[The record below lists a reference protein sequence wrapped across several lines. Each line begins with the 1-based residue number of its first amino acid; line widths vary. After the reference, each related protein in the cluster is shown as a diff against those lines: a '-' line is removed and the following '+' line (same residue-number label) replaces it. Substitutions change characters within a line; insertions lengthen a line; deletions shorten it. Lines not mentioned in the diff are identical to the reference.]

1 MTNDSLRDAL
11 SQVKYPGFS
20 RDIISFGLV
29 KSTEVADG
37 IATVKLQVQTRD
49 PKIPQTIFRDC
60 HQALDPIFGGPEKV
74 KIEIDIQDP
83 PGAPGAVAGSP
94 ESASIPGVKRIIAV
108 GSGKGG
114 VGKSTVSSNLAIALS
129 KQGLKVGLC
138 DCDLYGPSVPLML
151 GVPHHQPNADS
162 EDRIIPIEAHGLKL
176 MSMGFLLSDNS
187 PVIVRGPL
195 ANRYTQ
201 QFLKQVAWGELDV
214 LILDLP
220 PGTGDIQLTI
230 VQTVSLDGAVIVTTP
245 QEVAMIDARKAVSM
259 FAKVNVPILGLI
271 ENMSYFECNQGERYH
286 LFGKGGAQKECDRL
300 KVPLLGQIPLEAV
313 IGERCDGGE
322 PVALLSP
329 SDSKISAAFHTSAQA
344 LLDHVSGK

>member
-1 MTNDSLRDAL
+1 MTSDDLRTAL
-11 SQVKYPGFS
+11 SKVKYPGFS
-20 RDIISFGLV
+20 RDIVSFGLV
-29 KSTEVADG
+29 KSCEVKEGSAH
-37 IATVKLQVQTRD
+37 VQLQIQTKD
-49 PKIPQTIFRDC
+49 PKVPQQVFQDC
-60 HQALDPIFGGPEKV
+60 HEILDPLFEKSGSV
-74 KIEIDIQDP
+74 HIQIDVQDP
-83 PGAPGAVAGSP
+83 PSAGATSSGSQ
-94 ESASIPGVKRIIAV
+94 SIPGVKRIIAV

-129 KQGLKVGLC
+129 QQGYKVGLL

-151 GVPHHQPNADS
+151 GVPHQQPNADDQ
-162 EDRIIPIEAHGLKL
+162 DRIIPIEAHGLKL

-201 QFLKQVAWGELDV
+201 QFLQQVAWGDLDI

-230 VQTVSLDGAVIVTTP
+230 VQTVTLDGAIIVTTP

-271 ENMSYFECNQGERYH
+271 ENMSYFECDHGERYH
-286 LFGKGGAQKECDRL
+286 LFGQGGAKRECERI
-300 KVPLLGQIPLEAV
+300 KVPLLGEIPLEPI
-313 IGERCDGGE
+313 IGKRCDGGE
-322 PVALLSP
+322 PTALLSP
-329 SDSKISAAFHTSAQA
+329 SESKASAAFHNAAQA
-344 LLDHVSGK
+344 LLDHVSK